1 MGRKILAF
9 IGYVLMAS
17 AFYNGIMAYV
27 NKNLT
32 GQIPDIEIGM
42 GEFPM
47 WHLLAV
53 DAVLFFVGFAV
64 VVIARRKKDR

>member
-9 IGYVLMAS
+9 VGYVLMAS

-32 GQIPDIEIGM
+32 GQIPDIKIGM
-42 GEFPM
+42 
-47 WHLLAV
+47 
-53 DAVLFFVGFAV
+53 
-64 VVIARRKKDR
+64 

>member
-9 IGYVLMAS
+9 VGYVLMAS

-47 WHLLAV
+47 WHLLGV
-53 DAVLFFVGFAV
+53 HAVLFLVGLSIV
-64 VVIARRKKDR
+64 IIARRKKDR